1 MGSSIKDAVKK
12 RMSSSLLS
20 KARVLK
26 QEVTCRKNRNLSDD
40 ELIGALG
47 EWFLAETGE
56 TLNLYDP
63 KTFNQ
68 KTQWLKVY
76 DSTETKGQLADKYL
90 VRQFIEEKIG
100 AEYLV
105 PLLGVYESVDDIDF
119 DALPERFV
127 LKATHGSGWNIVVP
141 NKAKLSTAETKW
153 KLRKWLEMDF
163 AYLHGYELHYRYCQ
177 PRIVAEEYLDDLSSG
192 SVDDYKVY
200 CFNNGEPIVCVCRDR
215 FSDTGICTSYY
226 DKNWDKLPI
235 RDVGEGTFE
244 CEKPPHLDEMIRMSE
259 ELAKDFAFVRVDWY
273 ESTRGLLFGEM
284 TFTSGSGTED
294 FDPPEWNR
302 IMGDRIDLN
311 QIAYEQPGAEH

>member
-1 MGSSIKDAVKK
+1 MGFSIKDAVKK
-12 RMSSSLLS
+12 RMSSSMLS

-127 LKATHGSGWNIVVP
+127 LKATHGSGWNIVVSD
-141 NKAKLSTAETKW
+141 KAELSISDTKW
-153 KLRKWLEMDF
+153 KLKKWLEMDF
-163 AYLHGYELHYRYCQ
+163 AYLHGFEFHYRYCQ
-177 PRIVAEEYLDDLSSG
+177 PRIIAEEFLDDLSSG

-200 CFNNGEPIVCVCRDR
+200 CFNNGEPIVLVCKDR
-215 FSDTGICTSYY
+215 YSDGGMRTAYY
-226 DKNWDKLPI
+226 DSGWNKLF
-235 RDVGEGTFE
+235 RDA
-244 CEKPPHLDEMIRMSE
+244 CEETCDFKRPPHLDEMIRMSKK
-259 ELAKDFAFVRVDWY
+259 LAQGFAFVRVDWY
-273 ESTRGLLFGEM
+273 ESTSGLQFGEM
-284 TFTSGSGTED
+284 TFTSGSGTEK
-294 FDPPEWNR
+294 FDPQEWNR

-311 QIAYEQPGAEH
+311 QIAHE